1 MGTTVLSKHID
12 NSNEEKARVL
22 STKMTD
28 NSRQFIQEQFERR
41 LKNCTVEEYPKIARE
56 YSIWIDKCAFQDLM
70 RNRSTPIKTR
80 KEAMAR
86 VVNEP
91 TM

>member
-1 MGTTVLSKHID
+1 MDTIHLTGVLNH
-12 NSNEEKARVL
+12 
-22 STKMTD
+22 TKMTD
-28 NSRQFIQEQFERR
+28 NSRQFKQEQFERR

-56 YSIWIDKCAFQDLM
+56 YSIWLEKCATEDLI
-70 RNRSTPIKTR
+70 NNHSKPIKTR

-86 VVNEP
+86 VINEP